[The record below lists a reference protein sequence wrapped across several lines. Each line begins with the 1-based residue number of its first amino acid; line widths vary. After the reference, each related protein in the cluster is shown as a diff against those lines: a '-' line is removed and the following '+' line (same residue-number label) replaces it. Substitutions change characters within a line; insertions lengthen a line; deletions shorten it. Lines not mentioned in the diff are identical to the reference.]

1 AAILVTL
8 FLMLALRGIKI
19 AKNAPDMF
27 GRLMAT
33 GITVWIIMQAFINI
47 GANIALI
54 PLTGIP
60 LPFISYGGTSLVFL
74 LSSIGILL
82 NISKQ
87 SNLEN

>member
-1 AAILVTL
+1 MIILFV
-8 FLMLALRGIKI
+8 MLAMRGIKI

-27 GRLMAT
+27 GRLVAT
-33 GITVWIIMQAFINI
+33 GITMWIVLQAFINI
-47 GANIALI
+47 SANIALV

-74 LSSIGILL
+74 MAAIGILL

-87 SNLEN
+87 SNLDN